1 MMKNEIIEAL
11 ADIFETEDFTEETL
25 LETLPWDSMAMLSV
39 VALAKK
45 SNITL
50 SGATIREFET
60 VGDILA
66 ALKAE

>member
-1 MMKNEIIEAL
+1 MTKEEVIQAL
-11 ADIFETEDFTEETL
+11 VDMFETEDFTEETL

-45 SNITL
+45 SNIAL
-50 SGATIREFET
+50 SGAAIREFET

-66 ALKAE
+66 AFKAE

>member
-1 MMKNEIIEAL
+1 MTKEEVMQAL
-11 ADIFETEDFTEETL
+11 ADMFETEDFTEETL

-50 SGATIREFET
+50 SGTAIREFET

-66 ALKAE
+66 AFKAE